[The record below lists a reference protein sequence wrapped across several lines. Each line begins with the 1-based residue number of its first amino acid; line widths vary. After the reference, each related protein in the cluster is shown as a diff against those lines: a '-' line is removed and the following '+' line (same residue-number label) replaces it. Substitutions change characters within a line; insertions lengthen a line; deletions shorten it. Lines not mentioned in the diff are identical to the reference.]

1 MFATGGAGFCLSR
14 ALALKMLPVAGN
26 GKLVTIGD
34 NIGLPDDVTMG
45 YIIEYL
51 LKVPLTVVDGFHS
64 HLEPMEFLPSEKFK
78 EQVSFIGN
86 QYLESISLIF
96 IPNIDFL

>member
-1 MFATGGAGFCLSR
+1 
-14 ALALKMLPVAGN
+14 MLPVAGN
-26 GKLVTIGD
+26 GKLVSIGD

-64 HLEPMEFLPSEKFK
+64 HLEPMEILPLETFK
-78 EQVSFIGN
+78 QQVRARWCCAPLDFQSF
-86 QYLESISLIF
+86 
-96 IPNIDFL
+96 DT